1 MHPLSLSLLCLR
13 LMAFGDI
20 ETEEPCL
27 HGIGQV
33 VERVLDKVGDWKAK
47 IVLPSPVLKI
57 QVADKSLILTYMR
70 LCSLRNGT
78 GPRFSGLEGK

>member
-27 HGIGQV
+27 HGVGQV
-33 VERVLDKVGDWKAK
+33 VERVLDKVGDWKA
-47 IVLPSPVLKI
+47 
-57 QVADKSLILTYMR
+57 R
-70 LCSLRNGT
+70 
-78 GPRFSGLEGK
+78 